1 MVASLRQLFACAM
14 VVFALTFQ
22 FTSAQEKDSVLD
34 AVTKKFDS
42 LLEPGWKFWAG
53 AAVGF
58 VGSRLALSSA
68 VTAVKVAGV
77 AFVAYV

>member
-1 MVASLRQLFACAM
+1 MVASLRKFFTCTM
-14 VVFALTFQ
+14 VVFAVTLKCTY
-22 FTSAQEKDSVLD
+22 AKEKDSALD
-34 AVTKKFDS
+34 TVKKQFDS
-42 LLEPGWKFWAG
+42 LEPRGKFWAG

>member
-1 MVASLRQLFACAM
+1 MAVYLRKLLICSI
-14 VVFALTFQ
+14 VVLAVTFPCV
-22 FTSAQEKDSVLD
+22 SAKETAGVLD
-34 AVTKKFDS
+34 KVQEQFDS
-42 LLEPGWKFWAG
+42 LDPRGKFWAG

-77 AFVAYV
+77 AFVTYV